1 MRYLMK
7 NKPKVLR
14 EAYVPLLSQENC
26 QSAYGDI
33 INNAMVCA
41 GSMSGRAR
49 PDSCKGDSGGPL
61 VCQGGDGA
69 FKLWGV
75 VSWGWNY
82 FCKPAPPEPEPT
94 VYARVE
100 TFLKWIEQKI
110 ISKAC

>member
-7 NKPKVLR
+7 DKPKVLR
-14 EAYVPLLSQENC
+14 EANVPLLSQEAC
-26 QSAYGDI
+26 QSAYGNI

-41 GSMSGRAR
+41 GSLSGYSR

-61 VCQGGDGA
+61 VCQSAAGTY
-69 FKLWGV
+69 KLWGV

-82 FCKPAPPEPEPT
+82 FCKPAPSEPEPT

-100 TFLKWIEQKI
+100 TFLKWIEQKVLQG
-110 ISKAC
+110 SC